1 MVNLN
6 ISIAVLSS
14 QPIVKHVEDYQHLAR
29 NTAEGV
35 FTNIIDRSHCDQLL
49 AKFGRN
55 LEIYSC
61 EAMPMITELF

>member
-1 MVNLN
+1 
-6 ISIAVLSS
+6 
-14 QPIVKHVEDYQHLAR
+14 VKHVEDYQQLAR
-29 NTAEGV
+29 HTAEGV